1 MAIPLVYN
9 VRSVKA
15 RWTSTIV
22 AVVGIA
28 GTVGVFVAMLSLA
41 RGFKATLVSSGSA
54 DNALIT
60 RAGAT
65 SEMTSGV
72 SLDSVKIIQD
82 APGIA
87 RGADGP
93 LLTPEAV
100 LMAPIPLR
108 STGTDANVEL
118 RGVAPNVFAIRSNV
132 KIIEGRM
139 FRPGLSELIV
149 GKNAKATYS
158 GLTLGSTIGLG
169 SVRWQVVG
177 IFDAG
182 GSAFDSEVWGDA
194 HLLNGAYKRPDTFSQ
209 SVTVHLA
216 SPAALQQLR
225 DTLTA
230 DPRLSVD
237 VTREIDYYAKQS
249 TRMTQLITILGG
261 FVASIMAIGAVFGA
275 LNTMYSAV
283 AERGREIATMRAL
296 GFNSGNVVLS
306 FLFEA
311 LLISFVGGLVG
322 CLAVLPLNG
331 FTTSPMN
338 FQTFSNL
345 AFAFKI
351 TFDLLWMGV
360 LFALVM
366 GVLGGMPPAIRAA
379 SRPVATALG
388 ELSAPEGN
396 SLARRLRR
404 SGVASRK
411 QIEAREAARVRLTS
425 LPRGANPPASIF
437 PSTRYIQL
445 LPWRDPV
452 LCPSRR

>member
-72 SLDSVKIIQD
+72 SLDAVKIIQD
-82 APGIA
+82 ASGIA
-87 RGADGP
+87 RGAEGP
-93 LLTPEAV
+93 LLTPESV

-108 STGTDANVEL
+108 STGTDANVVF
-118 RGVAPNVFAIRSNV
+118 RGVAPNVLTIRSNV
-132 KIIEGRM
+132 RIAEGRM
-139 FRPGLSELIV
+139 FRHGLSEIVV
-149 GKNAKATYS
+149 GKNATATYS
-158 GLTLGSTIGLG
+158 GLNLGNTIDLGSGH
-169 SVRWQVVG
+169 WQVVG

-194 HLLNGAYKRPDTFSQ
+194 HLINGAYNRPDTFSQ
-209 SVTVHLA
+209 SVTVHLT

-230 DPRLSVD
+230 DPRLNVD

-249 TRMTQLITILGG
+249 TRMTQLITTLGG
-261 FVASIMAIGAVFGA
+261 FVALIMAIGAVFGA

-296 GFNSGNVVLS
+296 GFNSGNVILS
-306 FLFEA
+306 FLVEA
-311 LLISFVGGLVG
+311 LLISFVGGVLG

-331 FTTSPMN
+331 LTTSTMN

-360 LFALVM
+360 VFALVM

-379 SRPVATALG
+379 SRPVASALR
-388 ELSAPEGN
+388 EL
-396 SLARRLRR
+396 
-404 SGVASRK
+404 
-411 QIEAREAARVRLTS
+411 
-425 LPRGANPPASIF
+425 
-437 PSTRYIQL
+437 
-445 LPWRDPV
+445 
-452 LCPSRR
+452 

>member
-1 MAIPLVYN
+1 MFFVVIGLFLLG
-9 VRSVKA
+9 
-15 RWTSTIV
+15 V
-22 AVVGIA
+22 AVVLALGIIVGLLSPLFIAVPIAYNFRSIKVRWASAVVAVLGIA
-28 GTVGVFVAMLSLA
+28 GTVGVFIAMLSLA
-41 RGFKATLVSSGSA
+41 RGFRATLVSSGSA

-108 STGTDANVEL
+108 STGTDANVQL
-118 RGVAPNVFAIRSNV
+118 RGVSPNVLAIRSNV

-139 FRPGLSELIV
+139 FRPGLSELVV
-149 GKNAKATYS
+149 GKNARATYS
-158 GLTLGSTIGLG
+158 GLTLGNTISLG
-169 SVRWQVVG
+169 SARWEVVG

-225 DTLTA
+225 DSLTA
-230 DPRLSVD
+230 DPRLNVD

-249 TRMTQLITILGG
+249 TRMTTLITRLGG
-261 FVASIMAIGAVFGA
+261 FVAMIMAIGAVFGA

-296 GFNSGNVVLS
+296 GFGGANVVLS
-306 FLFEA
+306 FVFEA
-311 LLISFVGGLVG
+311 LMISLFGGVLG

-331 FTTSPMN
+331 LTTSTMN

-345 AFAFKI
+345 AFAFKV
-351 TFDLLWMGV
+351 TPLLLLSGV
-360 LFALVM
+360 CFALVM
-366 GVLGGMPPAIRAA
+366 GFLGGILPAIRAA
-379 SRPVATALG
+379 RQPVALALRA
-388 ELSAPEGN
+388 L
-396 SLARRLRR
+396 
-404 SGVASRK
+404 
-411 QIEAREAARVRLTS
+411 
-425 LPRGANPPASIF
+425 
-437 PSTRYIQL
+437 
-445 LPWRDPV
+445 
-452 LCPSRR
+452 